1 MACCGFPW
9 PLPAS
14 RVIISLVVWW
24 RQSCGKSGEIAVGR
38 KGPGKGPKKEPR
50 KELDK
55 EQREAAAII
64 GRSRRLVA
72 FSGAGVSEESGI
84 PTFRDP
90 GGLWDRFDPLEL
102 GGGDIF
108 TSMFSGASIPQ
119 AAVDFVSEMLK
130 VLERAQPNPGH
141 HALGELERLGIL
153 RSVITQNIDNLHRE
167 AGNTRVIEVHGNLFR
182 LACMVCGNKI
192 QLDRG
197 ELFALGWELVE
208 LMTRQ
213 DLQGIVKL
221 VSRCPCGGP
230 CRLDV
235 VGFGEPVQDMG
246 LAMGEARDADVL
258 LILGTSGMVYPA
270 AYVPEHAK
278 KTGAKIIEINATG
291 IYFPDLVD
299 VGIIGKSGE
308 VLPPILEQ
316 VKDIKSYD
324 IF

>member
-1 MACCGFPW
+1 
-9 PLPAS
+9 
-14 RVIISLVVWW
+14 
-24 RQSCGKSGEIAVGR
+24 
-38 KGPGKGPKKEPR
+38 
-50 KELDK
+50 
-55 EQREAAAII
+55 
-64 GRSRRLVA
+64 
-72 FSGAGVSEESGI
+72 
-84 PTFRDP
+84 
-90 GGLWDRFDPLEL
+90 
-102 GGGDIF
+102 
-108 TSMFSGASIPQ
+108 
-119 AAVDFVSEMLK
+119 
-130 VLERAQPNPGH
+130 
-141 HALGELERLGIL
+141 
-153 RSVITQNIDNLHRE
+153 
-167 AGNTRVIEVHGNLFR
+167 
-182 LACMVCGNKI
+182 
-192 QLDRG
+192 
-197 ELFALGWELVE
+197 
-208 LMTRQ
+208 MTRQ

-221 VSRCPCGGP
+221 GSRCPCGGP
-230 CRLDV
+230 CRRDV